1 MGKEG
6 EEWVQGFYLGGE
18 GDENVL
24 KLDYSDACRTVNIL
38 KTSEFC
44 GGVGMV
50 AECAVL
56 CRSD

>member
-50 AECAVL
+50 VC
-56 CRSD
+56 